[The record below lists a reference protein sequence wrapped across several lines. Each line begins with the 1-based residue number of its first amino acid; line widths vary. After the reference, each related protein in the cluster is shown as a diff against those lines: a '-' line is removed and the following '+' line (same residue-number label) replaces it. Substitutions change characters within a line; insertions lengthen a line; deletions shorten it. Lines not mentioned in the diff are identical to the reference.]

1 MTPGTVLFRMNVGRS
16 ANADPRWI
24 IPVICR
30 RGGITKREI
39 GEIRILE
46 RETRF
51 EIAGDAA
58 DHFIE
63 HAARPDSKDPGIRI
77 APLDSLPE
85 RHGHPA
91 GAQPKARGKGH
102 AASRLARGKNNPG
115 KNKKKEKRRKVR
127 LAP

>member
-1 MTPGTVLFRMNVGRS
+1 MTPGAVLFRMNVGRS

-58 DHFIE
+58 DHFVE

-77 APLDSLPE
+77 APLDPPPD

-91 GAQPKARGKGH
+91 GARPKDRGKAH
-102 AASRLARGKNNPG
+102 AAPSPGRGGNNPG
-115 KNKKKEKRRKVR
+115 ENKKKGKRHQTR